1 MSTKTNVVL
10 DEKVEQIVTEPD
22 MVKVIM
28 LNDEVTP
35 VDFVVQLL
43 IQIFKHSAETAKE
56 ITLKIHTEGSG
67 IVGEYSYEIAEQKT
81 KEAVEESRSRGYPL
95 QVRME

>member
-43 IQIFKHSAETAKE
+43 IQIFKHSAVTAKE